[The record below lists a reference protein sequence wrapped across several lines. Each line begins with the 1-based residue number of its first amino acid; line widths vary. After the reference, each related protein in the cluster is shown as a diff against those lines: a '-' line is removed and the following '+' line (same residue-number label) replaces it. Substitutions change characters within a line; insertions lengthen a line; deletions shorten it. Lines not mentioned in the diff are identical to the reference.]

1 MRNIFGG
8 SFGIGRQRRI
18 AATSDPQKRRRAAT
32 PEPTALLQSAMQK
45 IRRLHE
51 EQRKDE
57 EFVTML
63 RQRDDELL
71 RVQQSI

>member
-1 MRNIFGG
+1 M
-8 SFGIGRQRRI
+8 
-18 AATSDPQKRRRAAT
+18 

-51 EQRKDE
+51 ELRRKDE